1 MIPFSGPIFFFPKKK
16 TGPGP
21 EKKKGRGFR
30 FPRTPKRQK
39 GSRPFETQG
48 TGYGQPIFTAER
60 GKGLWN
66 PRGNDYGPETQQRS
80 GAGKFRKL
88 TLKQPFSVAQ

>member
-39 GSRPFETQG
+39 GSRPFETPG
-48 TGYGQPIFTAER
+48 TG
-60 GKGLWN
+60 
-66 PRGNDYGPETQQRS
+66 YGPETQLRS

-88 TLKQPFSVAQ
+88 TLKQPFGMA